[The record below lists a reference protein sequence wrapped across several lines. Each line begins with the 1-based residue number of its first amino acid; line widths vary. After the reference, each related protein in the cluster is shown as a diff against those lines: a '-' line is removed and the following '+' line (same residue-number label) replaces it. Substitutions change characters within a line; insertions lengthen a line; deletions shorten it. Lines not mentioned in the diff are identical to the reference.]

1 MKTRIN
7 ISLFFLGLG
16 GQIAWAIENQFFNTF
31 LYDRIIPDPRYVS
44 IMVSLSAI
52 TATVT
57 AIVMGALSDSLGK
70 RKPFLLY
77 GYMAWSVS
85 IWIIPMAEW
94 IRPVLLAAWVVI
106 LLDSLMTFFGS
117 TSYDAVYNAYL
128 TDVTTDSNRGKA
140 QGLLSLA
147 TWLALLLV
155 YGTSGPIVERCGYFV
170 FFGIAGALVL
180 ISGIAGGIAAIEPQ
194 RAIAPVKESLRKRIK
209 QSLNTQSLRHNKNL
223 LYVLLA
229 IGFWGMAFN
238 VFFPYLL
245 IYLKHFL
252 KIDIATSS
260 VLIAVSIL
268 IGGILASIPAGI
280 FTDRIGRKPIA
291 VFAVILISLS
301 LIAFSFARAPI
312 TIGILATMWIIAQ
325 TIWMTATGAW
335 SKDLFPEERRGE
347 FAGYFTLFYVAFTM
361 IPGPIIGAVVADR
374 WGIREIIDGKP
385 GIIPTPEIF
394 LVSAIL
400 ILITIIPLLFA
411 KELHKTEALNGKS

>member
-44 IMVSLSAI
+44 IMVALSAI
-52 TATVT
+52 TATIT
-57 AIVMGALSDSLGK
+57 AIVMGAFSDSLGR

-77 GYMAWSVS
+77 GYLAWSVS
-85 IWIIPMAEW
+85 IWVIPMAEW
-94 IRPVLLAAWVVI
+94 IKPVLLAAWVVI

-128 TDVTTDSNRGKA
+128 TDVTNDTNRGKA

-155 YGTSGPIVERCGYFV
+155 YGTSGPIVEKYGYFV
-170 FFGIAGALVL
+170 FFGISGALVL
-180 ISGIAGGIAAIEPQ
+180 VSGIVGGIAAIEPQ
-194 RAIAPVKESLRKRIK
+194 RAIVTVKEPLLKRIT
-209 QSLNTQSLRHNKNL
+209 QSLNTQAFKHNKNL

-252 KIDIATSS
+252 KVDIATSS

-268 IGGILASIPAGI
+268 VGGILASLPAGI
-280 FTDRIGRKPIA
+280 MADKIGRKPIA
-291 VFAVILISLS
+291 IFAVMLISAS
-301 LIAFSFARAPI
+301 LIAFSFARTPI
-312 TIGILATMWIIAQ
+312 TIGILATLWIIAQ

-361 IPGPIIGAVVADR
+361 IPGPIIGAIVADR
-374 WGIREIIDGKP
+374 WGIRTTIDGKP

-394 LVSAIL
+394 MVSAIL

-411 KELHKTEALNGKS
+411 KELPKSGVITAQS

>member
-31 LYDRIIPDPRYVS
+31 MYDRIIPDPRYVS
-44 IMVSLSAI
+44 IMVALSAI

-57 AIVMGALSDSLGK
+57 AIVMGAFSDSLGK

-106 LLDSLMTFFGS
+106 FLDSLMTFFGS

-128 TDVTTDSNRGKA
+128 TDVTNDSNRGKA

-155 YGTSGPIVERCGYFV
+155 YGTSGSIVAKWGYFV

-180 ISGIAGGIAAIEPQ
+180 LSGIAGGIAAIEPQ
-194 RAIAPVKESLRKRIK
+194 RAIAPVKESLLTRIK
-209 QSLNTQSLRHNKNL
+209 ESLNTQSLRHNKNL

-268 IGGILASIPAGI
+268 VGGILASIPAGI
-280 FTDRIGRKPIA
+280 FADKIGRKPIA

-301 LIAFSFARAPI
+301 LIAFSYARAPI

-361 IPGPIIGAVVADR
+361 IPGPLIGAVVADR

-394 LVSAIL
+394 QVSAIL
-400 ILITIIPLLFA
+400 ILITIVPLLFA
-411 KELHKTEALNGKS
+411 KELRNATTAHEK